1 MCVCVCF
8 FYRGD
13 VAATSDVGGG
23 YPGIPRLLAWSLR
36 CLGLVLSLLCASSC
50 RGSRLDPSVAISLR
64 SVDRGSS
71 YQ

>member
-1 MCVCVCF
+1 MCVCVF
-8 FYRGD
+8 FTG
-13 VAATSDVGGG
+13 VTWLQPDVGGG